1 MKKLQPCI
9 RSFRLRTLPLSV
21 SGILLGTLFAYSE
34 GKYDNRI
41 FLLAITTTLCL
52 QILSNLANELGDAL
66 KGTDNN
72 NRLGPT
78 RSIQAGLLTHNDFRH
93 LIAGFVILS
102 LLSGTSL
109 VVLSFRNL
117 FCYKSLLLL
126 LTGGVAILAALK
138 YTLGKNPYGYRG
150 LGDLFVFLFFGLL
163 STLGAY
169 FLMTHT
175 LSTTLLLPACSLG
188 LLCAAVLNVNNIR
201 DMENDKICG
210 KYTLPV
216 KIGEKNAC
224 IYHTCLI
231 TGALSGNI
239 IYTALTYNGI
249 SAFLPLLTLPLFLIH
264 LRTMWTN
271 SGKKLDSQ
279 LKFLSLTTLT
289 FSLLWGIGQH

>member
-126 LTGGVAILAALK
+126 LTGGVSILAALK

-201 DMENDKICG
+201 DMENDKICD

>member
-201 DMENDKICG
+201 DMENDKICD

-279 LKFLSLTTLT
+279 LKFLSLTTLA

>member
-1 MKKLQPCI
+1 MKKLQPYI

-78 RSIQAGLLTHNDFRH
+78 RSIQAGLLTQNDFRH

-117 FCYKSLLLL
+117 FCYKSHRRCCHPGCPQIYLRKKSLRLPGTRRSFRL
-126 LTGGVAILAALK
+126 PFLRFTQHL
-138 YTLGKNPYGYRG
+138 RR
-150 LGDLFVFLFFGLL
+150 LFSNDPHSLHHTSPASLFFG
-163 STLGAY
+163 
-169 FLMTHT
+169 
-175 LSTTLLLPACSLG
+175 
-188 LLCAAVLNVNNIR
+188 
-201 DMENDKICG
+201 
-210 KYTLPV
+210 
-216 KIGEKNAC
+216 
-224 IYHTCLI
+224 
-231 TGALSGNI
+231 
-239 IYTALTYNGI
+239 TAMRRC
-249 SAFLPLLTLPLFLIH
+249 PEC
-264 LRTMWTN
+264 
-271 SGKKLDSQ
+271 K
-279 LKFLSLTTLT
+279 
-289 FSLLWGIGQH
+289 QHPGYRKR